1 MGRAII
7 LLEQGIASRRG
18 FFRGEPLGGAL
29 EVVAKEGVVAHT
41 TRATT
46 ASAIAHLVHPVITP
60 DRLGLSE
67 RR

>member
-1 MGRAII
+1 VA
-7 LLEQGIASRRG
+7 
-18 FFRGEPLGGAL
+18 AL
-29 EVVAKEGVVAHT
+29 EVVAKEGVVADT

-67 RR
+67 RRLAGRSCRSAHSRERRYRVNLL